1 MWYLWLIF
9 VIIAV
14 LIPVGI
20 MSMAVKAAKPFQ
32 NDKQKIKVISR
43 NVIRYCLFYWL
54 CDLFFMSFIIDSLT
68 CKFIFGGLIMLIIF
82 YNLSNVFVAGKKNSL
97 SHFAKWGMMQDF
109 VLGVGLSIYLIYII
123 PNTTNLQNII
133 IPIVAGVYGGLLT
146 LVGVAWTINYEK
158 EERFNQDQNQNRE
171 RKLEEQKKYKP
182 IFNIYHGEFPK
193 SFINAEFENFNGIQ
207 EIGCGYQGEINR
219 EKEVVIESFVVENS
233 SFVEFYIRGIK
244 INEQLYERESNLFV
258 KKETYILFDLDRQPL
273 YLVDIFQTISLVVE
287 DLLGNIYDVW
297 LGTEITLE
305 DGIKYIKVQGS
316 RRIKIEE
323 PTNE

>member
-20 MSMAVKAAKPFQ
+20 MSMAVKAAKPYR
-32 NDKQKIKVISR
+32 NDKQKIKVISC
-43 NVIRYCLFYWL
+43 NVIKYCLFYWL
-54 CDLFFMSFIIDSLT
+54 CDLFFMSFIIDNLV

-146 LVGVAWTINYEK
+146 LVGVAWAIREN
-158 EERFNQDQNQNRE
+158 EERNIKKSNKIGVFSYMLRETIRVCEDQEIFFNKDFFEKYILPKIDGEKASRDDVTTSRICNNPFVYDKQIINFAIEGEISDKMFQVYDILKNSY
-171 RKLEEQKKYKP
+171 KKY
-182 IFNIYHGEFPK
+182 
-193 SFINAEFENFNGIQ
+193 IQ
-207 EIGCGYQGEINR
+207 MRVTFYDHSEVYQQSQ
-219 EKEVVIESFVVENS
+219 IEYLEALT
-233 SFVEFYIRGIK
+233 K
-244 INEQLYERESNLFV
+244 A
-258 KKETYILFDLDRQPL
+258 KK
-273 YLVDIFQTISLVVE
+273 LV
-287 DLLGNIYDVW
+287 
-297 LGTEITLE
+297 
-305 DGIKYIKVQGS
+305 
-316 RRIKIEE
+316 E

>member
-1 MWYLWLIF
+1 MWYLWVIF
-9 VIIAV
+9 AV
-14 LIPVGI
+14 FAALIPVGI
-20 MSMAVKAAKPFQ
+20 MSMAVRAAKPYR
-32 NDKQKIKVISR
+32 NDKRKIKVISC
-43 NVIRYCLFYWL
+43 NVIKYCLFYCL
-54 CDLFFMSFIIDSLT
+54 CDLFFMSFIIDSLA

-82 YNLSNVFVAGKKNSL
+82 YNLSNVFVAGKKNSF
-97 SHFAKWGMMQDF
+97 SHFAKWVMMQDF
-109 VLGVGLSIYLIYII
+109 VVGISLSTYLIYIV
-123 PNTTNLQNII
+123 PNADLQNII

-146 LVGVAWTINYEK
+146 LVGVAWTINHEK
-158 EERFNQDQNQNRE
+158 EERFNQDQNRNRE

-182 IFNIYHGEFPK
+182 IFNLYHGEFPK

-244 INEQLYERESNLFV
+244 INEQLYERKRNLFV

-273 YLVDIFQTISLVVE
+273 YLTDIFQTISLVVE

-305 DGIKYIKVQGS
+305 DEIKHIEVKGS